1 MIDQM
6 FENGKKVVKKLHEN
20 GHAAYF
26 VGGCVRDVLMGKQ
39 PKDID
44 VTTNAFPWEVQ
55 KLFPRHVDT
64 GLKHG
69 TVTVMENGEGFEV
82 TTYRIDGKYEDGRH
96 PTEVTYTTSLTEDLS
111 RRDFTMNAIAYD
123 PITEEYSDPF
133 HGREDIQN
141 GIIRAVGSPKAR
153 FMEDPLRVM
162 RGLRFSIKYG
172 FMIEE
177 NTKKA
182 MLDPEVLQKLSDCIS
197 KERITEEMR
206 KILTCGN
213 PVRDKFMEFQDVIK
227 TILPEITPCIGRN
240 QNNAWHKHDVYEH
253 TLYVID
259 ACKTDSFEIKMAA
272 LLHDVGKPAS
282 QVKGD
287 DGFDHFYGHP
297 KVSREISETVLEKDF
312 KVSRKEK
319 ERILDLVEYHD
330 MEIRPETKNIK
341 KMLHKFGEEFIRQW
355 YVLKGADLSDHSCPP
370 GKEAKKMDTMS
381 RYQAFLPSLYNVLA
395 ENSAFQIKDLA
406 IDGKDLMTEFGI
418 KQGPEIGI
426 LLKEILEAVINEEIP
441 NRKEDLL
448 LMAGERLNE
457 KESETERD

>member
-26 VGGCVRDVLMGKQ
+26 VGGCVRDVLMGKK

-213 PVRDKFMEFQDVIK
+213 PVRDRFMEFQDIIK

-253 TLYVID
+253 TLCVID
-259 ACKTDSFEIKMAA
+259 ACDTNSFEVKMAA

-297 KVSREISETVLEKDF
+297 LIGRKMSEEILEKDF
-312 KVSRKEK
+312 RVSKREK
-319 ERILDLVEYHD
+319 DRILDLVEFHD
-330 MEIRPETKNIK
+330 MEIRPEPKNVRK
-341 KMLHKFGEEFIRQW
+341 RLNQFGEEFLRQW
-355 YVLKGADLSDHSCPP
+355 HVLKGADLSDHVCPP
-370 GKEAKKMDTMS
+370 GKENMRMDTMS
-381 RYQAFLPSLYNVLA
+381 RYQAYLPALDEVLTK
-395 ENSAFQIKDLA
+395 ESAFKISDLA
-406 IDGKDLMTEFGI
+406 INGKDVMDHLGI
-418 KQGPEIGI
+418 KPGPEVGK
-426 LLKEILEAVINEEIP
+426 LLSQALNDCMEEKVS
-441 NRKEDLL
+441 NDRDDLL
-448 LMAGERLNE
+448 TYVKNLYDSWQEEEMER
-457 KESETERD
+457 

>member
-1 MIDQM
+1 MKDQM
-6 FENGKKVVKKLHEN
+6 FENGKKVVKNLHKN
-20 GHAAYF
+20 GYEAYF
-26 VGGCVRDVLMGKQ
+26 VGGCVRDMIMGKD

-44 VTTNAFPWEVQ
+44 VTTNALPKEVQ
-55 KLFPRHVDT
+55 TLFPKHVDT

-69 TVTVMENGEGFEV
+69 TVTVMMNGEGFEV

-96 PTEVTYTTSLTEDLS
+96 PTEVTYTASITEDLS

-123 PITEEYSDPF
+123 PMEEAFLDPF
-133 HGREDIQN
+133 GGKKDIQN
-141 GIIRAVGSPKAR
+141 GIIKAVGEPKAR

-162 RGLRFSIKYG
+162 RALRFSIKYG

-177 NTKKA
+177 NTKMA

-240 QNNAWHKHDVYEH
+240 QNNSWHRHDVYEH
-253 TLYVID
+253 TLCVID

-282 QVKGD
+282 QVRGD

-297 KVSREISETVLEKDF
+297 LISREMSEEILEKDF
-312 KVSRKEK
+312 RVSKKEK
-319 ERILDLVEYHD
+319 DRILDLVEYHD
-330 MEIRPETKNIK
+330 MEIRPELKNVRK
-341 KMLHKFGEEFIRQW
+341 RLNQFGEEFLRQW
-355 YVLKGADLSDHSCPP
+355 HVLKGADLSDHVCPP
-370 GKEAKKMDTMS
+370 GKEAMRMDTMS
-381 RYQAFLPSLYNVLA
+381 RYQAYLPALDEVLTK
-395 ENSAFQIKDLA
+395 ESAFKISDLT
-406 IDGKDLMTEFGI
+406 INGKDVMDHLGI
-418 KQGPEIGI
+418 KPGPEVGK
-426 LLKEILEAVINEEIP
+426 LLSQALNDCMEEKVS
-441 NRKEDLL
+441 NDREELL
-448 LMAGERLNE
+448 TYLKTLYDSWQEEEMER
-457 KESETERD
+457 

>member
-1 MIDQM
+1 MKTLM
-6 FENGKKVVKKLHEN
+6 ESNGKLVCQTLKNAEFE
-20 GHAAYF
+20 AYF
-26 VGGCVRDVLMGKQ
+26 VGGCVRDKIMGNI

-44 VTTNAFPWEVQ
+44 VTTNALPEEVQ
-55 KLFPRHVDT
+55 KLFPKHVDT

-82 TTYRIDGKYEDGRH
+82 TTYRIDGKYDDGRH
-96 PTEVTYTTSLTEDLS
+96 PDNVTFTPSLTEDLL

-123 PITEEYSDPF
+123 PLTGIYVDPY
-133 HGREDIQN
+133 GGKRDIEKK
-141 GIIRAVGSPKAR
+141 IIRAVGNAKSR

-162 RGLRFSIKYG
+162 RALRFSVKYE
-172 FMIEE
+172 FKIEE
-177 NTKKA
+177 ETKMA

-206 KILTCGN
+206 KIFTCGN

-240 QNNAWHKHDVYEH
+240 QNNSWHRHDVYEH
-253 TLYVID
+253 TLCVID
-259 ACKTDSFEIKMAA
+259 ACNTTQFEVKMAA
-272 LLHDVGKPAS
+272 LLHDIGKPS
-282 QVKGD
+282 TQVKGK

-330 MEIRPETKNIK
+330 MGIRPETKNIK

-355 YVLKGADLSDHSCPP
+355 YVLKGADLSDHACPP

-395 ENSAFQIKDLA
+395 ENSTFQIKDLA

-426 LLKEILEAVINEEIP
+426 LLREALEAVLNEEIP

-448 LMAGERLNE
+448 LMVRERLNE
-457 KESETERD
+457 KESEAERD